1 MRILPNSVKM
11 NHKDNSRNSITSKRN
26 ILDSRMISPL
36 KRTTAMAI
44 TVERDN
50 FMKIEIIITIMAS
63 KMNLNRVS

>member
-1 MRILPNSVKM
+1 
-11 NHKDNSRNSITSKRN
+11 
-26 ILDSRMISPL
+26 MISPL